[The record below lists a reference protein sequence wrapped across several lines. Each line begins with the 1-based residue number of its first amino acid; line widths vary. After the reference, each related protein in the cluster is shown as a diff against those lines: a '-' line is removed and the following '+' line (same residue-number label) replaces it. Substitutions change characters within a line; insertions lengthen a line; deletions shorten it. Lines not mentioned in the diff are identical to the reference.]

1 MRVKL
6 LILIFFIAAAI
17 TFQYYF
23 NQTSITKLSFNI
35 STTEIKQ
42 GEYIKLTIDNV
53 NHHEIRV
60 TTDMSIEIESNPYKI
75 NNTIYV
81 YIPIPIE
88 QKEGNYAINIF
99 NRDTLVKKYDIKV
112 ISGVFGEQHLTIDP
126 KLLKEASSNKAALE
140 YKEALTKATSYNVKE
155 KLFEDEFLMP
165 VNGKITT
172 SFGLKRYTNNN
183 STPSRH
189 NGIDIAC
196 NLDTP
201 VKAVASGKVVFS
213 DYITS
218 AGNFIIIDHGL
229 GLLTYYAHLN
239 KRIVKELEIVKPGDI
254 IGYVGTTGFSTGPHL
269 HFNIT
274 LNKVSINPRL
284 FIKNVNL
291 D

>member
-23 NQTSITKLSFNI
+23 NQTSIAKLSFNI

-99 NRDTLVKKYDIKV
+99 NRDTLVKNMI
-112 ISGVFGEQHLTIDP
+112 
-126 KLLKEASSNKAALE
+126 
-140 YKEALTKATSYNVKE
+140 
-155 KLFEDEFLMP
+155 
-165 VNGKITT
+165 
-172 SFGLKRYTNNN
+172 
-183 STPSRH
+183 
-189 NGIDIAC
+189 
-196 NLDTP
+196 
-201 VKAVASGKVVFS
+201 
-213 DYITS
+213 
-218 AGNFIIIDHGL
+218 
-229 GLLTYYAHLN
+229 
-239 KRIVKELEIVKPGDI
+239 
-254 IGYVGTTGFSTGPHL
+254 
-269 HFNIT
+269 
-274 LNKVSINPRL
+274 
-284 FIKNVNL
+284 
-291 D
+291 